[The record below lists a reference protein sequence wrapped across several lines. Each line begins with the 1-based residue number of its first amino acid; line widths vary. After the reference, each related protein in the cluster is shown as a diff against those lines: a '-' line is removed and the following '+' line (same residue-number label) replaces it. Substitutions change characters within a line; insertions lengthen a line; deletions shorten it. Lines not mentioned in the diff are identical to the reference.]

1 MNNLFISGKQV
12 NKKSKG
18 ILVSVLPGRQQ
29 PKLVGLRG
37 IAARLA
43 PVVYAFALLALLETF
58 YDLFV
63 RFTLLSESFS
73 AAGGRIC
80 RIGLLPS
87 LFLRGDLKRL
97 RGRVG
102 IEGHD
107 AGLGVDAQLVE
118 VLMWFTE
125 SLDVDLMCSFEWLFL
140 LLAVQANRLHFFS
153 YLRSTDPFPLREA
166 LVSFEADLVPNL
178 ILILESMV
186 DVLSRLLVFNLLSE
200 SQDEILL

>member
-12 NKKSKG
+12 NEKSEG
-18 ILVSVLPGRQQ
+18 LIVSVLPGRQQ
-29 PKLVGLRG
+29 PKLVCLRW
-37 IAARLA
+37 IAACLA
-43 PVVYAFALLALLETF
+43 PVVYTFALLALLEAC

-73 AAGGRIC
+73 ATGGRIC

-87 LFLRGDLKRL
+87 LFLRGDLKGL

-107 AGLGVDAQLVE
+107 AGPGIDAQLVE

-125 SLDVDLMCSFEWLFL
+125 GLDVDLMCSFEWMFL
-140 LLAVQANRLHFFS
+140 LLTVHANRLRLLS
-153 YLRSTDPFPLREA
+153 YLRSTDSFPLQA

-186 DVLSRLLVFNLLSE
+186 DVLSRLLVLNLLSK
-200 SQDEILL
+200 SQDQILL